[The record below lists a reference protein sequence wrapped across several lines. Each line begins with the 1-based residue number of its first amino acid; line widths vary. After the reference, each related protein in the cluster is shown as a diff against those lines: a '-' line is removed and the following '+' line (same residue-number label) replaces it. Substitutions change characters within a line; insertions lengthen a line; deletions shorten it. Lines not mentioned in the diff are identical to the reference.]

1 VFVKLEKGMKKSGEL
16 KGKEKKN
23 EHQVPHDEEVFLKI
37 QKRRD
42 ENEAL
47 KKILGSLNQLQYN
60 KNVKT
65 KP

>member
-1 VFVKLEKGMKKSGEL
+1 MLKLEKGMKKTGEI
-16 KGKEKKN
+16 KRKEKKTN
-23 EHQVPHDEEVFLKI
+23 HQRDEELLVQM
-37 QKRRD
+37 QKRKD

-60 KNVKT
+60 KKLKT

>member
-1 VFVKLEKGMKKSGEL
+1 MKKMGEI
-16 KGKEKKN
+16 KRKEKKTN
-23 EHQVPHDEEVFLKI
+23 HQTPHDDEVFQKI
-37 QKRRD
+37 QKRKD

-60 KNVKT
+60 KKLKT